1 MLLESIPLLEAVVN
15 APPVP
20 VTTTKSLVV
29 PILPSF
35 VMFPCVCSEGVN
47 VPGLLVISLQLGT
60 HATGL

>member
-15 APPVP
+15 APPAP
-20 VTTTKSLVV
+20 VTTTKSLVI

-35 VMFPCVCSEGVN
+35 VMFPCVWLAGVN
-47 VPGLLVISLQLGT
+47 AVGLSATSLQLGT